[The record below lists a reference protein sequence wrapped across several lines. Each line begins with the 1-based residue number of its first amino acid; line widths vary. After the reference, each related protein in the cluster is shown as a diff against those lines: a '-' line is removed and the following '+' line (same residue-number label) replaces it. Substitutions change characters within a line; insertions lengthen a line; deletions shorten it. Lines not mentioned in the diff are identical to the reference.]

1 MPLNHRERIETTLNG
16 EKPDRTPIAL
26 WHHFPVD
33 DQNAINL
40 AEATIAFQKRYDF
53 DLVKVMPA
61 SSFCLKDWGAQDEW
75 RGNPEGTRDYTHRVI
90 NHPDEWAKLPLLD
103 PNKGF
108 LGQQLRCLALL
119 QAAFS
124 DHTPVLQTIFNP
136 LSQAKNLVGQQQLLA
151 HLRQYPDA
159 VHQGLKIIQETTS
172 RFIEA
177 SKKLGISGI
186 FFAIQHA
193 SLLEMT
199 VNEYQ
204 EFGVAYD
211 LPLLE
216 IADDLWANMAHIH
229 GEAIMFETIAEYPV
243 QILNWHDRETSPS
256 LEEGLNLF
264 KGTVC
269 GGISRIESLLLG
281 SPKDIQEEV
290 RTAIEKTGGK
300 RLIIGTGCVLPITTP
315 YGNIMSARNA
325 VEGKP

>member
-1 MPLNHRERIETTLNG
+1 MPLTHRERLETTLSG
-16 EKPDRTPIAL
+16 EKPDRPPIAL

-33 DQNAINL
+33 DQNPINL
-40 AEATIAFQKRYDF
+40 AEATIAFQQRFDF

-75 RGNPEGTRDYTHRVI
+75 RGNPQGTRDYTHRVI
-90 NHPDEWAKLPLLD
+90 THPDDWAKLPLLD

-119 QAAFS
+119 QDAFS

-151 HLRQYPDA
+151 HLRQYPEA

-172 RFIEA
+172 RFIESA
-177 SKKLGISGI
+177 KKYGISGI

-193 SLLEMT
+193 SHLELASS
-199 VNEYQ
+199 EYQ

-216 IADDLWANMAHIH
+216 TADDLWANMAHIH
-229 GEAIMFETIAEYPV
+229 GESIMFKTIAEYPV

-264 KGTVC
+264 NGTVC
-269 GGISRIESLLLG
+269 GGISRIDSFLLG
-281 SPKDIQEEV
+281 SRKDINEEV
-290 RTAIEKTGGK
+290 RTAIDRTGGK
-300 RLIIGTGCVLPITTP
+300 RTILGTGCVLPITTP
-315 YGNIMSARNA
+315 YGNIMAARNA
-325 VEGKP
+325 AEGKI